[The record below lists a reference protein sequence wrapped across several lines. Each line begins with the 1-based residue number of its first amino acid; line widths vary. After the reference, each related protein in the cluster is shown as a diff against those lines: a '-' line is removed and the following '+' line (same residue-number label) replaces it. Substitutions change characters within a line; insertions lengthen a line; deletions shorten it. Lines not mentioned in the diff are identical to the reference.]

1 MQEKPLDVEQFFMTR
16 NEIASRHNNKLEF
29 QAMSRVREHLVEDQA
44 PQVATQEVATESK
57 EKKGKK

>member
-29 QAMSRVREHLVEDQA
+29 QAMSRVREHLVEDPA
-44 PQVATQEVATESK
+44 PQVATQEVATEPK

>member
-44 PQVATQEVATESK
+44 PQVATKEVATVSK

>member
-29 QAMSRVREHLVEDQA
+29 QAMSRVREHLVEYQA
-44 PQVATQEVATESK
+44 PQVATQEVATDSK

>member
-44 PQVATQEVATESK
+44 PQVATKEVATDSK

>member
-29 QAMSRVREHLVEDQA
+29 QAMSRVREHLVEAQA
-44 PQVATQEVATESK
+44 PQVATQEVATDSK

>member
-1 MQEKPLDVEQFFMTR
+1 MQEKQLDVEQFFMTR